1 MKLKLLGTLN
11 FHNLLVLIKNVEN
24 IEQAGRVPKGEML
37 EAVCKKWPK
46 YTLWLMTGQTNELCE
61 QVSPEIEKARRKLK
75 TTGTDI
81 Y

>member
-1 MKLKLLGTLN
+1 MKLLGTLN